1 MDRLEPATRA
11 LLARVDA
18 AERRVT
24 ELERLAADL
33 AREMDGWL
41 DRLEASIAEGA
52 S

>member
-1 MDRLEPATRA
+1 MDRLEPTTRA

-24 ELERLAADL
+24 ELERLATDL
-33 AREMDGWL
+33 ARELDGWTR
-41 DRLEASIAEGA
+41 RLRGALADGA